1 MRSSGSN
8 GVCEWEAETTE
19 QGTRVMVRL
28 TIPKPRFNLL
38 NYNLDPLD
46 GSVGVDRGN
55 GKYVDTLD
63 TPSRLTSIRSNAIH
77 GQFTTGDR

>member
-55 GKYVDTLD
+55 GQCADPGYGFDCRN
-63 TPSRLTSIRSNAIH
+63 PSSVGLGAN
-77 GQFTTGDR
+77 